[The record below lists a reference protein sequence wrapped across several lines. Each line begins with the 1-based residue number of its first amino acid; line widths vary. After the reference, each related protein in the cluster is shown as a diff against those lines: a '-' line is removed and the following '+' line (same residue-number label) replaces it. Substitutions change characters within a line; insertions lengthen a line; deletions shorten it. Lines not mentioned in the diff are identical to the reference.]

1 MQLGALQTFVRVTE
15 LGSFSKA
22 AVSLGLAQPSI
33 TRIIA
38 DLEAELAGE
47 LFYRTGRGVQL
58 TALGEMVLPRAEA
71 LLKSAEQLG
80 MDAVAFGKTP
90 VGPVAVAA
98 LPSVLQAIAAGLY
111 DHVRLHTPGIRL
123 RLLEGFSDQI
133 ERWVSEGHVDIGLL
147 SKYKSVKSGNEDVLF
162 RADLM
167 LVGPPGGGRPL
178 KDETRFAE
186 LDGLPLVLPSLPNGL
201 RTVLEETA
209 RRHKIELNVVVEA
222 DSLSAQREIVRR
234 CGCYSVMARE
244 AVQSVPSSDLLPG
257 SRLVG
262 TGLERYVV
270 LVTTQQR
277 PLSKAARVI
286 LQAIRHTVSETR
298 PINSLAELAKD
309 LKAVR

>member
-1 MQLGALQTFVRVTE
+1 MQLAGLQTFVRVTE

-22 AVSLGLAQPSI
+22 GVSLGLAQPSI

-38 DLEAELAGE
+38 ELEAELAGE

-58 TALGEMVLPRAEA
+58 TALGEMVLPRAKA
-71 LLKSAEQLG
+71 LLRSAEQLG
-80 MDAVAFGKTP
+80 TDAVAFGKTP

-98 LPSVLQAIAAGLY
+98 LPSVLQSIAAGLY

-147 SKYKSVKSGNEDVLF
+147 SKYKSVKSGHEDVLF

-167 LVGPPGGGRPL
+167 LVGPPGGPAL
-178 KDETRFAE
+178 KDETRFAA
-186 LDGLPLVLPSLPNGL
+186 LSGLPLVLPSMPNGL

-209 RRHKIELNVVVEA
+209 RRHKVELNVVVEA
-222 DSLSAQREIVRR
+222 DSLGAQREIVRR

-244 AVQSVPSSDLLPG
+244 AVRSVSPTDQLPG

-262 TGLERYVV
+262 ASLERYVV

-298 PINSLAELAKD
+298 PINSLVELAKD